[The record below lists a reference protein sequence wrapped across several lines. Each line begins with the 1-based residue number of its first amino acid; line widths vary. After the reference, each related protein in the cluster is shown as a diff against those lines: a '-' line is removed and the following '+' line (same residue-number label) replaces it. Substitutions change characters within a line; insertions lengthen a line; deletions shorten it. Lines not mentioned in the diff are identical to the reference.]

1 MLLKVL
7 DMELTKRKIGSL
19 IEQHNKT
26 CEIPN
31 LSANDVSGINREKE
45 FFEPARQVG
54 TDTSGYLVV
63 PHGYFACNL
72 MHVGRDCVL
81 PIALNMTKKNK
92 IVSPAYSVF
101 CIKYDAPIINE
112 YFYILVNSIEKDRFF
127 WFHSDSS
134 VRDGL
139 PWDAFCDIEIELPPL
154 TVQQKY
160 VDIYKAMVAN
170 QQSYERGLEDLKLTI
185 DITIDKLKNTAHRV
199 RIGALLREVD
209 NRNTDNSIANVQGIN
224 INKQFMPT
232 VANTTGTNL
241 ANYKVVTKGQFA
253 FSGMQTGR
261 DMCIRIALYDK
272 EEPIIISPAY
282 TVLQTNSSEV
292 IPEYVMIWF
301 SRKES
306 DRFGWFLSDASIRS
320 NLDLD
325 SFFDTKIPLPDI
337 SIQEAIAEMYNVYT
351 TRKQINEQLK
361 EQIKN
366 ICPILIKGSLEEGKK
381 VADYEAL

>member
-7 DMELTKRKIGSL
+7 DMGLTKRKIGSL
-19 IEQHNKT
+19 IEQHNKS

-31 LSANDVSGINREKE
+31 LTANDVSGINREKE

-81 PIALNMTKKNK
+81 PIALNMAKKNK

-139 PWDAFCDIEIELPPL
+139 PWDAFCDIEIDLPSL
-154 TVQQKY
+154 SVQQKY

-170 QQSYERGLEDLKLTI
+170 QQSYERGLEDLKLVCDGYI
-185 DITIDKLKNTAHRV
+185 EDLRRKMPSEFIAPYIHRHDVRNGKNGTKNV
-199 RIGALLREVD
+199 MGISTSKVFREPTSKV
-209 NRNTDNSIANVQGIN
+209 NRNE
-224 INKQFMPT
+224 
-232 VANTTGTNL
+232 L
-241 ANYKVVTKGQFA
+241 ANYKVVKPRQIGFVQTTHNEKVFA
-253 FSGMQTGR
+253 YAFNNTDEDIVVSAVNEVFST
-261 DMCIRIALYDK
+261 DEDK
-272 EEPIIISPAY
+272 
-282 TVLQTNSSEV
+282 LC
-292 IPEYVMIWF
+292 PEYLCMF
-301 SRKES
+301 FNRAEF
-306 DRFGWFLSDASIRS
+306 DRYARFHSWGSARETFTWE
-320 NLDLD
+320 DLRNVQ
-325 SFFDTKIPLPDI
+325 IPIPDI
-337 SIQEAIAEMYNVYT
+337 TIQKAIADIYKVYT

-366 ICPILIKGSLEEGKK
+366 ICPILIKGSLEEGN
-381 VADYEAL
+381 E

>member
-7 DMELTKRKIGSL
+7 DMGLTKRKIGSL
-19 IEQHNKT
+19 IEQHNKS

-31 LSANDVSGINREKE
+31 LTANDVSGINREKE

-81 PIALNMTKKNK
+81 PIALNMAKKNK

-139 PWDAFCDIEIELPPL
+139 PWDAFCDIEIDLPPL
-154 TVQQKY
+154 SVQQKY

-170 QQSYERGLEDLKLTI
+170 QQSYERGLEDLKLVCDGYI
-185 DITIDKLKNTAHRV
+185 EDLRRKMPSEFIAPYIHRHDVRNGKNGTKNV
-199 RIGALLREVD
+199 MGISTSKVFREPTSKV
-209 NRNTDNSIANVQGIN
+209 NRNE
-224 INKQFMPT
+224 
-232 VANTTGTNL
+232 L
-241 ANYKVVTKGQFA
+241 ANYKVVKPRQIGFVQTTHNEKVFA
-253 FSGMQTGR
+253 YAFNNTDEDIVVSAVNEVFST
-261 DMCIRIALYDK
+261 DEDK
-272 EEPIIISPAY
+272 
-282 TVLQTNSSEV
+282 LC
-292 IPEYVMIWF
+292 PEYLCMF
-301 SRKES
+301 FNRAEF
-306 DRFGWFLSDASIRS
+306 DRYARFHSWGSARETFTWE
-320 NLDLD
+320 DLRNVQ
-325 SFFDTKIPLPDI
+325 IPIPDI
-337 SIQEAIAEMYNVYT
+337 TIQKAIADIYKVYT

-366 ICPILIKGSLEEGKK
+366 ICPILIKGALEEGK
-381 VADYEAL
+381 